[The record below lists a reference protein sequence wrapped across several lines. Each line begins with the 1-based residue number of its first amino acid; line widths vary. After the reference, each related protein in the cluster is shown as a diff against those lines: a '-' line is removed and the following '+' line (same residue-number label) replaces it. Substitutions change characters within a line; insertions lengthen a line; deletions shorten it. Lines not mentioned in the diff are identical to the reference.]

1 MKCSIEQSC
10 IVVEKNYNTMKDK
23 EKLEILLKVIQRIY
37 DKNPEMQE
45 VIDVS
50 MIEVCTRGD
59 RRIDDES
66 MR

>member
-1 MKCSIEQSC
+1 M
-10 IVVEKNYNTMKDK
+10 VEKNYNMMKDK
-23 EKLEILLKVIQRIY
+23 EKLEILLKVMQRIY
-37 DKNPEMQE
+37 DKNPEMKE

>member
-1 MKCSIEQSC
+1 
-10 IVVEKNYNTMKDK
+10 MKDK

-37 DKNPEMQE
+37 DKNPEMKE

-50 MIEVCTRGD
+50 MIEACTRGD

>member
-1 MKCSIEQSC
+1 M
-10 IVVEKNYNTMKDK
+10 VEKNYNMMKDK
-23 EKLEILLKVIQRIY
+23 EKLEILLKLIQRIF
-37 DKNPEMQE
+37 DKNPEMKE

>member
-1 MKCSIEQSC
+1 M
-10 IVVEKNYNTMKDK
+10 VEKNYNTMKDK

-37 DKNPEMQE
+37 DKNPEMKE

>member
-1 MKCSIEQSC
+1 M
-10 IVVEKNYNTMKDK
+10 VEKNYNTMKDK

-66 MR
+66 MRRRKRLS